1 VATMQNLLQ
10 HDDYLVIIVL
20 IIAFYAYWHY
30 TFRKLRYIDSIRNHF
45 PLALYLN
52 ENLTPGWSND
62 KQAVYLITQLRQLG
76 FRQGNSYAFAEIG
89 GYEVLSFFK
98 HPVVAMLYRNPVTD
112 LWVDMAIEQVS
123 GLEVTV
129 SNAYLGESVNTRP
142 ESMRFYFKDKS
153 IPQLYDFIKRKVR
166 ETDYIEINEKNFKER
181 FETIFKKDVSWKNR
195 DGGISIDE
203 FIGSDKGLL
212 RINTSR
218 LHQQEAFIDAKVQ
231 ELLQWE
237 EAALEEYRR
246 ATNAGVEKFS
256 AHQCKFFIVPFKT
269 DVSAF
274 VCYLCYRGI
283 ASKLNQDKLAAA
295 CTDKNN
301 TLAILDALNT
311 DLPADQRFTMVAEVD
326 FPQPIKIYKKPN

>member
-1 VATMQNLLQ
+1 MQNLLQ
-10 HDDYLVIIVL
+10 HNDFLVIIVL

-30 TFRKLRYIDSIRNHF
+30 TFRKLRNIDSIRNHF

-52 ENLTPGWSND
+52 EKPTPDWSND

-76 FRQGNSYAFAEIG
+76 FRQGKSYTFVKID
-89 GYEVLSFFK
+89 GYEVLSFFNY
-98 HPVVAMLYRNPVTD
+98 PVTAMLYRNPINR
-112 LWVDMAIEQVS
+112 LWVDMVIEELS

-129 SNAYLGESVNTRP
+129 SNASLGASVNTRP

-153 IPQLYDFIKRKVR
+153 VSQLNDFIKSKIR

-203 FIGSDKGLL
+203 FIGSDKGLI

-218 LHQQEAFIDAKVQ
+218 LNQHKAFIDAKVQ

-246 ATNAGVEKFS
+246 ATNVSIEQFA
-256 AHQCKFFIVPFKT
+256 AHKCQFFIVPFKT

-274 VCYLCYRGI
+274 VCYLCHRGI
-283 ASKLNQDKLAAA
+283 VTKLNQDKLAAA
-295 CTDKNN
+295 CTDNN
-301 TLAILDALNT
+301 KILTIFDALNT
-311 DLPADQRFTMVAEVD
+311 DLSTDQRFILVTEVD
-326 FPQPIKIYKKPN
+326 FPRPLKIYKNPN